1 MTGPVSGSLAVCGS
15 GYKWREEV
23 NEMAGLIRREHRKPE
38 SFDVFSRLD
47 RLFDEWTRMMPL
59 RPPFEGWWHQDLIQV
74 DEYRD
79 GEDVVVRAELPG
91 IDPDR
96 DVEVT
101 VTDGMLHIQA
111 QRREEEKL
119 EEKGF
124 LRRELRYGSFD
135 RTLPLPE
142 GVVESDITA
151 RYRDGILE
159 IRFRAPKEV
168 AKPETTKIQIER
180 G

>member
-1 MTGPVSGSLAVCGS
+1 
-15 GYKWREEV
+15 
-23 NEMAGLIRREHRKPE
+23 MAGLIRREHKTPE
-38 SFDVFSRLD
+38 SFDVFGRFD
-47 RLFDEWTRMMPL
+47 RLFDEWTRMMPV
-59 RPPFEGWWHQDLIQV
+59 RSPFEGWRHQDLIQV

-79 GEDVVVRAELPG
+79 GEDLVVRAELPG

-96 DVEVT
+96 DVELT
-101 VTDGMLHIQA
+101 VTDGILHIQA

-124 LRRELRYGSFD
+124 MRRELRYGSFD
-135 RTLPLPE
+135 RTLPLPG
-142 GVVESDITA
+142 GVDESDIKA

-159 IRFRAPKEV
+159 IRIRAPKEA
-168 AKPETTKIQIER
+168 AKPDTTRIQIER

>member
-1 MTGPVSGSLAVCGS
+1 
-15 GYKWREEV
+15 
-23 NEMAGLIRREHRKPE
+23 MAGLIRREHRTLEP
-38 SFDVFSRLD
+38 SDLFGRFD
-47 RLFDEWTRMMPL
+47 RLFDEWTRSLSMRM
-59 RPPFEGWWHQDLIQV
+59 PFEPFWRSEELIRV
-74 DEYRD
+74 DEYR
-79 GEDVVVRAELPG
+79 EDNELVVRAELSG

-96 DVEVT
+96 DVELT

-124 LRRELRYGSFD
+124 MRRELRYGSLA

-142 GVVESDITA
+142 GVVESDIKA
-151 RYRDGILE
+151 SYKDGILE
-159 IRFRAPKEV
+159 IRIPMSKAV
-168 AKPETTKIQIER
+168 VKPETTKIQIER

>member
-1 MTGPVSGSLAVCGS
+1 
-15 GYKWREEV
+15 
-23 NEMAGLIRREHRKPE
+23 MAGLIHRERRTPE
-38 SFDVFSRLD
+38 SFDVFGRFD
-47 RLFDEWTRMMPL
+47 RLFDEWARMMPVL
-59 RPPFEGWWHQDLIQV
+59 PSFEGWRHQDLIQV

-79 GEDVVVRAELPG
+79 GEEVVVRAELPG

-96 DVEVT
+96 DVELT
-101 VTDGMLHIQA
+101 VTGGMLHIQA
-111 QRREEEKL
+111 QRREEEKV

-124 LRRELRYGSFD
+124 MRRELRYGSFD
-135 RTLPLPE
+135 RTLPLPD

-180 G
+180 D